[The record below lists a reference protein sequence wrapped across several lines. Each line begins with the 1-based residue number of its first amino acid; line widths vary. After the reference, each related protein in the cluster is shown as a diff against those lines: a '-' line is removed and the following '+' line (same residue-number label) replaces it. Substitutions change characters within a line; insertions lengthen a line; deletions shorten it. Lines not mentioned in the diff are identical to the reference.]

1 MLQNFTFSIAIKEIN
16 PLCLRNGPSYCC
28 VFRLNTVSIRITN
41 AHLRDVDFALAS
53 CEQGLT
59 LKDSVG

>member
-1 MLQNFTFSIAIKEIN
+1 M
-16 PLCLRNGPSYCC
+16 
-28 VFRLNTVSIRITN
+28 SIRITN
-41 AHLRDVDFALAS
+41 AHLSDVDFALAS